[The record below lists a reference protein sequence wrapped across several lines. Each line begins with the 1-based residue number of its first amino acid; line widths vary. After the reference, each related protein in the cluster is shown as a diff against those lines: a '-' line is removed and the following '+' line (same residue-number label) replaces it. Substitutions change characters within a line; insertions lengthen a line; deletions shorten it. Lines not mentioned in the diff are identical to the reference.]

1 MRKFYIPTST
11 LNFNNIL
18 SSESISPKAFYEKR
32 QFGYSRW
39 MTIPEN
45 PFNNAIVLY
54 DSLCYFERPESEI
67 EDHPMLIEILF
78 DENEL
83 QRTESFWY
91 SDHTIYLSPSTTNF
105 YFYSGREMTI
115 TKSMSESSLE
125 TKLTYLYRFRL
136 KLIQQMP
143 DVVYDTNVLS
153 QEPCVLNEGA
163 IASDIRTNKMKG
175 LLYGYYIGAL
185 LSSDTDSVR
194 YLKVLR
200 EIHNIFAAI
209 LSSFEKRP
217 THYQNERLDT
227 LFEYLNE
234 QSEDFINVYNIV
246 DKDKHKTKQL
256 LQYFKSKWNV
266 PRNFE
271 DKSSYLFYLQSAKEQ
286 EGQNESENYAITW
299 IKSKISRAKHDMKQ
313 KRHLQQPSADEIVVS
328 GNNLFSL
335 SNQYLAGDD
344 IAKRFC
350 MALFNETLLQNTNG
364 KISTYKEELATN
376 ITLKAKDV
384 YQELWDNS
392 ATRAYLNDLRRQ
404 VGGEDFKHEWSN
416 GLLPSIAADVIAGD
430 DWEKLLAFMQ
440 GKEMTDYKL
449 AFAIYGV
456 LNGFANL
463 TRDFTD
469 LLYEQDSKY
478 VWIVYQTF
486 HKMLFGKELT
496 DKLEFHDFKPEVTPN
511 KIEEQ
516 DARQIEDSKTTI
528 PTSVESL
535 SNELVQLFQSHPK
548 YKKEKHENYCKQIVD
563 DNLTNLD
570 EIRNLS
576 TKRDGWVSIVDE
588 IKKQR
593 LQINGSPKKQRF
605 QRIESP
611 TLFQTQP
618 NSQFPLSDS
627 IKYLPLDA
635 QKRIQ
640 ANWQFTAMGFLYMS
654 DDHINFFV
662 NLCKKEG
669 RGEGKH
675 NDSHFLKGLF
685 DETLARQ
692 IYEELKNI
700 QKQK

>member
-32 QFGYSRW
+32 QFGYTRW
-39 MTIPEN
+39 MVIPEN

-54 DSLCYFERPESEI
+54 DSLCCFERPQSEI
-67 EDHPMLIEILF
+67 EDHPMLIEVLL
-78 DENEL
+78 DETKL

-105 YFYSGREMTI
+105 YFYSEREMTI

-136 KLIQQMP
+136 KLLQQMP
-143 DVVYDTNVLS
+143 DVAYDTNVLS

-163 IASDIRTNKMKG
+163 IASDIRANKMKG

-185 LSSDTDSVR
+185 LSSDSNSVH
-194 YLKVLR
+194 YLNVLR

-209 LSSFEKRP
+209 LSSFDKQP
-217 THYQNERLDT
+217 TDYQNERLDT
-227 LFEYLNE
+227 LFDYLNE

-246 DKDKHKTKQL
+246 DKNKAKTKQL

-299 IKSKISRAKHDMKQ
+299 IKSKISSAKQDMKL
-313 KRHLQQPSADEIVVS
+313 KRCLLQPSSDEIVIS
-328 GNNLFSL
+328 DNNLLSL
-335 SNQYLAGDD
+335 LNQNLVGDD

-364 KISTYKEELATN
+364 KISTYKEELARN

-384 YQELWDNS
+384 YQESWDNS

-404 VGGEDFKHEWSN
+404 VVGEDFKHEWNN
-416 GLLPSIAADVIAGD
+416 GLLSSIAAVVIAGD

-440 GKEMTDYKL
+440 GKEMTDYKM

-469 LLYEQDSKY
+469 LLYEQDNKY
-478 VWIVYQTF
+478 VWIVYQAF
-486 HKMLFGKELT
+486 HKQLFGKDLT
-496 DKLEFHDFKPEVTPN
+496 DKLEIQDFKPEVTPK

-516 DARQIEDSKTTI
+516 DARQIEESNTTMPSSI
-528 PTSVESL
+528 ESL
-535 SNELVQLFQSHPK
+535 SNELVRLIQSHPK
-548 YKKEKHENYCKQIVD
+548 YEKEKHENYCKQIVD
-563 DNLTNLD
+563 GNLTNLD
-570 EIRNLS
+570 EIRNLT
-576 TKRDGWVSIVDE
+576 TKRDGWKSIVDE

-593 LQINGSPKKQRF
+593 LQNNDSPKKQRS
-605 QRIESP
+605 QRTGSP
-611 TLFQTQP
+611 TLVQP
-618 NSQFPLSDS
+618 QQNLQFPLFDS
-627 IKYLPLDA
+627 IKHLPNDA

-640 ANWQFTAMGFLYMS
+640 ANWEFTARQKLFMS
-654 DDHINFFV
+654 NEHINFFI

-669 RGEGKH
+669 RGEGK
-675 NDSHFLKGLF
+675 NKDSHFLEGLF
-685 DETLARQ
+685 DESLARQ